1 MCDSVERFNWCES
14 RFRLPSGVVMEKL
27 KPFLFGAL
35 VGAGLAVC
43 ALQFHVVHSHEGVR
57 VVARTPQPS
66 LGLSY
71 ADVRGWDAKTW
82 AERPELVRALVA
94 NGSGELVA
102 DTVADNLTSPVD
114 TGSDTLDQLRGL
126 LDNADSELSNRNR
139 EQPQP
144 LERDWGEE
152 SSEDFLGSPFTED
165 APPFPSAS
173 RDEARRTRV
182 AARDLN
188 SLDDGT
194 QGHSSSYG
202 SAYTRQSDSSS
213 TSETSNSQ
221 GDGSDSGT
229 DYSDSGYNSSRS
241 SSGSSYGSDSGT
253 DYSDSGYNSNR
264 SSSGSSHGSDSGTDY
279 SGSGYN
285 SNRSSSGSSYGPES
299 DTDSFDSG
307 YDLNTNSSDSS
318 GSSDQKLFGNDDTGE
333 QYGVFEDV
341 TDELESRAEK
351 ALSRARESLGS
362 NEFLGDS
369 GSYLRPNSDED
380 DSTSSSTRP
389 SFDDAP
395 AFSRGRNTNSR
406 SAINQYMPEFLRAI
420 EEGFDP
426 FANGDVE

>member
-1 MCDSVERFNWCES
+1 
-14 RFRLPSGVVMEKL
+14 MEKL

-102 DTVADNLTSPVD
+102 DTVADTVADNLNSPVD

-213 TSETSNSQ
+213 TSETSNNQ

-229 DYSDSGYNSSRS
+229 DYSDSGYNSNSS

-264 SSSGSSHGSDSGTDY
+264 SSSGSSYGSDSGTDY

-285 SNRSSSGSSYGPES
+285 SNRSSSGSSYGSES

-369 GSYLRPNSDED
+369 GSYLRPNSVED

-389 SFDDAP
+389 SFGDAP

-406 SAINQYMPEFLRAI
+406 SAINQYMPEFLKAI

>member
-1 MCDSVERFNWCES
+1 
-14 RFRLPSGVVMEKL
+14 MEKL

-229 DYSDSGYNSSRS
+229 DYSDSGYNS
-241 SSGSSYGSDSGT
+241 
-253 DYSDSGYNSNR
+253 NR